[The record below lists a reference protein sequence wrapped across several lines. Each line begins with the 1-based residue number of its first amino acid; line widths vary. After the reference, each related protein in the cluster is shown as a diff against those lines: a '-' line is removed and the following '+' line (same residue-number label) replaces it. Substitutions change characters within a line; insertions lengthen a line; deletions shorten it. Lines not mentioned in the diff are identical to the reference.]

1 MHQKMKSSKEEWPG
15 KATTSFW
22 FESEKKKNKKICRET
37 KVIKADHHLIYSRS
51 NVVTRGPAI
60 WKERRHDP
68 FEFHEHFYTDSFA

>member
-1 MHQKMKSSKEEWPG
+1 MPRNKSYYS
-15 KATTSFW
+15 
-22 FESEKKKNKKICRET
+22 
-37 KVIKADHHLIYSRS
+37 YSRS